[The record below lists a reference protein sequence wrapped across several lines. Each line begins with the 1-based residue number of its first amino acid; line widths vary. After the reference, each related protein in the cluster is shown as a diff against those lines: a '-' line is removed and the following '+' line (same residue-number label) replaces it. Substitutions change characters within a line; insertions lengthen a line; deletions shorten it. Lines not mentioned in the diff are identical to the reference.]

1 MSETKHFY
9 NGVSIVKDMK
19 KKTPEKSIAE
29 ITRTYIDGHSSIKDC
44 IKYGIINYSA
54 LSRKIMDEIGIKNE
68 EAVLVACRRYAEDL
82 KWEIN
87 EMKIKGVLN
96 ESRLEIKTRISIIT
110 ARNEWDVLVK
120 LEPIVKKILKRRTT
134 MQAIQG
140 TTGITIITED
150 NVREELI
157 SAIGK
162 KHILKSRAGLVEI
175 SVKSPERIDEIPG
188 ILSYLSSSL
197 SSRGINAVEAM
208 SCYRDTIFIVEEK
221 DMTPALDVL
230 RKALQ

>member
-19 KKTPEKSIAE
+19 KKTLEKSIAE

-87 EMKIKGVLN
+87 EIKIKEVLN

-110 ARNEWDVLVK
+110 ARNDWDVLVK
-120 LEPIVKKILKRRTT
+120 LEPIVKKILNRRTT
-134 MQAIQG
+134 MQVIQG

-162 KHILKSRAGLVEI
+162 KHIKSRAGLVEV